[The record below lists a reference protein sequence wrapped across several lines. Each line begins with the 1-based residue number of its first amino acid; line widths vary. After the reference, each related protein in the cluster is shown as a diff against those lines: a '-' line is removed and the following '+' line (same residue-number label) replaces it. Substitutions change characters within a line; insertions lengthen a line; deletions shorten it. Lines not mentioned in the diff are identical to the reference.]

1 MYSNPYKFTIQNN
14 QNYHPKNKLK
24 SSQIEIEYEK
34 ISEKENPQLNQVNEN
49 DNFNVYFM
57 KPDFKY
63 KTISSTNSLTN
74 SRVKKI
80 NLKKDEQK
88 NEKEFKSHL
97 IQKLKNL
104 KLNQNNKDKIHLNIA
119 SKIRREESIRNSLK
133 YLLSKQTQFDPKKE
147 LIYYK
152 AYFRI
157 WKRKC
162 KNENDNY
169 HKKIMKKDKNIR
181 ITTVIYRADKPK
193 KFINNK
199 IIEEKKNDK
208 KEKNE
213 FFRKKLIRF
222 MESKSKDKKIK
233 NQNKEKNGNNFIQ
246 NESKKNSI
254 NKNTQVYTSNIKTI
268 KNSIKDENKFEIN
281 KNKIYSQNQKY
292 ELSNSRKEALN
303 KINKNIKKEFK
314 FEGFNG
320 LKKFRNKSREKEGTE
335 KLNNI
340 FLKKNTVYKEEALKK
355 IKQNI
360 INLKEKDNINNI
372 EIIHNFNIEGE
383 KWTVNKFNWQIE
395 EISKDKD
402 SLYGLSGDELKES
415 NNYDENIKISQKNFS
430 NNFSFNNQYTNS
442 NNNISNNDNNFSN
455 NNNNSKD
462 INNINN
468 PLYKENVDEPENVE
482 EEEEYEIIS
491 KGHINYENNEFNNE
505 NEEENIENMNYEE
518 IDINNLQNNEENVE
532 EEYNNND
539 GNEEYN
545 YEEENGEYNNEEGD
559 KEENYEVNNIGDVY
573 IDDDNQMEE
582 EMVEEYDNYTENEGE
597 NGGENGLEY
606 LKDEVEEMLDENGE
620 EYQDPN
626 NENENLQN

>member
-1 MYSNPYKFTIQNN
+1 M
-14 QNYHPKNKLK
+14 
-24 SSQIEIEYEK
+24 
-34 ISEKENPQLNQVNEN
+34 
-49 DNFNVYFM
+49 
-57 KPDFKY
+57 
-63 KTISSTNSLTN
+63 
-74 SRVKKI
+74 
-80 NLKKDEQK
+80 
-88 NEKEFKSHL
+88 
-97 IQKLKNL
+97 
-104 KLNQNNKDKIHLNIA
+104 
-119 SKIRREESIRNSLK
+119 
-133 YLLSKQTQFDPKKE
+133 
-147 LIYYK
+147 
-152 AYFRI
+152 
-157 WKRKC
+157 
-162 KNENDNY
+162 
-169 HKKIMKKDKNIR
+169 
-181 ITTVIYRADKPK
+181 
-193 KFINNK
+193 
-199 IIEEKKNDK
+199 
-208 KEKNE
+208 
-213 FFRKKLIRF
+213 
-222 MESKSKDKKIK
+222 
-233 NQNKEKNGNNFIQ
+233 
-246 NESKKNSI
+246 
-254 NKNTQVYTSNIKTI
+254 
-268 KNSIKDENKFEIN
+268 
-281 KNKIYSQNQKY
+281 
-292 ELSNSRKEALN
+292 N

-320 LKKFRNKSREKEGTE
+320 LKQFRNKSREKEGTE

-383 KWTVNKFNWQIE
+383 KWTINKFNWQIE

-455 NNNNSKD
+455 NNNYSKD
-462 INNINN
+462 INNINK